1 MSPVGATQVC
11 RLFQNLNENKTS
23 LDIPNEFSKI
33 ASEALSIPFTCEINI
48 SNNNKKIRKD
58 DSFYKKLMFDSN
70 RLVIFKIF

>member
-33 ASEALSIPFTCEINI
+33 ASEALSILFTCEINI
-48 SNNNKKIRKD
+48 SNNNKK
-58 DSFYKKLMFDSN
+58 N
-70 RLVIFKIF
+70 T